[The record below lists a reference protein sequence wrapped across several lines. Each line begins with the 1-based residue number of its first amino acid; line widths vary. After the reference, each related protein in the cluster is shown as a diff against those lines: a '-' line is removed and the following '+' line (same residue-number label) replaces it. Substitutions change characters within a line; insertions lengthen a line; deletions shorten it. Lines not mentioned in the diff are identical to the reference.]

1 MQKYYCKVYFNDESS
16 CRQGIFPGQLLIFM
30 PPYFVMPASSMEN
43 HFITFKPSGRRGRIM
58 PGDTIFS
65 VMKRCGLVPV
75 SLCDGKRICGRC
87 RVRVEKDGL
96 PDRKVYDPE
105 YISARTARERTV
117 LNGREL
123 AEGWRIACAARPYAD
138 VTVWLPELPRP
149 RLIPTASG
157 EKLPAFE
164 CNHAGSEEVPP
175 EVIRKF
181 GVRYWDAYQ
190 LGPVMSAAAALIAD
204 TCSDPVC
211 KLPFCVTIEAGA
223 FGAEIK
229 FPDSGRLPTPG
240 RYLFENAEDLAGL
253 QDIDF
258 SRGRIHEVLESV
270 RLLHEVGRRIV
281 LKVEAPFTVLTMLME
296 PVRVYKNLRHH
307 RDVMEQALAKIRRN
321 LVEYIR
327 RAFAMGADIISYA
340 DPSGVVEFVGPKT
353 FKEFSGHQ
361 TVLLLREVQQLSGGG
376 IVHLCGKTSTS
387 LEYMGMA
394 HSRHCVLPGT
404 MNFAQALFQVYERDR
419 IVVTGH
425 NCILVTAEPVEH
437 QEIYFMDV

>member
-1 MQKYYCKVYFNDESS
+1 
-16 CRQGIFPGQLLIFM
+16 
-30 PPYFVMPASSMEN
+30 MEN
-43 HFITFKPSGRRGRIM
+43 HFVTFKPSGRRGRLL

-65 VMKRCGLVPV
+65 VMKRCGLMPA

-87 RVRVEKDGL
+87 RVRVEKEGL
-96 PDRKVYDPE
+96 PDRKGQGVA

-117 LNGREL
+117 LSGREL
-123 AEGWRIACAARPYAD
+123 ADGWRIACAARPYAD
-138 VTVWLPELPRP
+138 ITAWLPEMPKP
-149 RLIPTASG
+149 RLIPTVSG

-190 LGPVMSAAAALIAD
+190 LGPVMSAVAARIAD
-204 TCSDPVC
+204 TCSDSVC

-223 FGAEIK
+223 FGAEIR

-240 RYLFENAEDLAGL
+240 RYLFDTAAELAQL

-258 SRGRIHEVLESV
+258 SQGRIHEVLESV
-270 RLLHEVGRRIV
+270 RLLHEVGRRVV
-281 LKVEAPFTVLTMLME
+281 LKVEAPFTVLSMLME
-296 PVRVYKNLRHH
+296 PVNVYKNLH
-307 RDVMEQALAKIRRN
+307 RNQSDMEQALARIRKN

-361 TVLLLREVQQLSGGG
+361 TVLLLQEVQKLSGGG

-394 HSRHCVLPGT
+394 HSRHCVLPGI
-404 MNFAQALFQVYERDR
+404 MNFAQALFHVYKRDK

-425 NCILVTAEPVEH
+425 NCILVTAEPVKN
-437 QEIYFMDV
+437 QEIYFIDV